1 MNTYMATVLGCLTA
15 MAIVAYGKELR
26 ERYRRRENLFFRRNR
41 DDYWDHWQ
49 KSPIKSIGQSLNK
62 VQYIEHMRAKT
73 PSIWYYILDG
83 KEWIRNGC
91 SKKKGTKNN

>member
-41 DDYWDHWQ
+41 DDYWDHW
-49 KSPIKSIGQSLNK
+49 
-62 VQYIEHMRAKT
+62 
-73 PSIWYYILDG
+73 
-83 KEWIRNGC
+83 
-91 SKKKGTKNN
+91 